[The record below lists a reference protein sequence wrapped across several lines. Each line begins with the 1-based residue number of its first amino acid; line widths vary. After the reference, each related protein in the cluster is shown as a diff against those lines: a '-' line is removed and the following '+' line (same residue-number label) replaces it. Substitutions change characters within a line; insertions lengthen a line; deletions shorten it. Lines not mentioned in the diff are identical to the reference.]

1 MNKMIRRFLKDENG
15 ATAIEYGLII
25 ALISL
30 AIVAGVGGLADQ
42 LEFLWG
48 DNNSEIN
55 KGLNFH

>member
-1 MNKMIRRFLKDENG
+1 MRKMIHRFLKDEGG

-30 AIVAGVGGLADQ
+30 AIVVGVGTLADQ

-55 KGLNFH
+55 KVLIK